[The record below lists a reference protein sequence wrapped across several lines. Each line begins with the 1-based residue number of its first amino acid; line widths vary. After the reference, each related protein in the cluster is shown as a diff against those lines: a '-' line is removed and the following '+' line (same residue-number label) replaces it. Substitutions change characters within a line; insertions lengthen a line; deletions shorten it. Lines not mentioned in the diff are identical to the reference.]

1 MMSARWG
8 PILEEEAVSLHEQL
22 YQYTSQGGLDAS
34 SARRLWQ
41 LSGQGQAPE
50 QLWMW
55 LRRGAVLLA
64 AGLAGFGVMLWV
76 AANWDTFTRFQRF
89 ALLQSVVVLAVVG
102 AWISEPPPRMRF
114 RSPASIEGGAREP
127 GDHVAPDSTQHPPQL
142 PEQQRDPCHA
152 PDASRTHVRAA
163 LALLAFLT
171 LGGVLAYF
179 GQTYQT
185 GADAWNLFALW
196 AALSLPLVAA
206 ISSDLLWAPWQI
218 VTSLAIS
225 LWSYTYGGHD
235 WSVGAGTLPV
245 HAIALGLSLLL
256 IAALALH
263 GKHSG
268 QWWAW
273 RLAVLTANTLA
284 LTLGVM
290 SLFRSTIA
298 PQYGLV
304 VGLYGLALAL
314 GWWRRQVFVMSVAAL
329 ALNVLLIGGWVHG
342 RSLRGFEELL
352 VVAGLAALLLAG
364 SVQLIMHRT
373 RAPEAA

>member
-1 MMSARWG
+1 MILLHEGRPLG
-8 PILEEEAVSLHEQL
+8 PILEEETVSLHEQL

-41 LSGQGQAPE
+41 LSGQGQAPAR
-50 QLWMW
+50 LWTW
-55 LRRGAVLLA
+55 LRGGAVVLA

-76 AANWDTFTRFQRF
+76 AANWDTFTRFERF
-89 ALLQSVVVLAVVG
+89 ALLQGVVVLAVVVAWLSTFRAPVPLRFLRG
-102 AWISEPPPRMRF
+102 ADEPN
-114 RSPASIEGGAREP
+114 ERE
-127 GDHVAPDSTQHPPQL
+127 APQP
-142 PEQQRDPCHA
+142 
-152 PDASRTHVRAA
+152 SRNDVRAA
-163 LALLAFLT
+163 MALLAFLA
-171 LGGVLAYF
+171 LGGLLAYF

-196 AALSLPLVAA
+196 AALSVPLIVA

-225 LWSYTYGGHD
+225 FWSYTYGGHE
-235 WSVGAGTLPV
+235 WTVGPGTLPV

-256 IAALALH
+256 IAVLALH
-263 GKHSG
+263 GKRSG

-273 RLAVLTANTLA
+273 RLSVLTGSTLA

-290 SLFRSTIA
+290 SLFRPTIA

-304 VGLYGLALAL
+304 VGLFGLALAL
-314 GWWRRQVFVMSVAAL
+314 GWWRREVFVMSVAAL
-329 ALNVLLIGGWVHG
+329 ALNVLLIGGGVHG

-373 RAPEAA
+373 RLPEAA